1 MFSSDYKTHPSL
13 LQKKVGKILKVEEGN
28 CDGPPAPQQPCVCVE
43 THAYLQRHR
52 VSFRFVSHGR
62 CLQARMLSPVSLSW
76 LHRVIAKHPLSN
88 QAGVT
93 VSRSGTPLSLFPSG
107 NFADNSPR
115 LPLSRALGFRPPNL
129 DGTQGLAQTW
139 GHPHPLHPLRPPL
152 PPDALAQRTDQRPQR

>member
-1 MFSSDYKTHPSL
+1 MAPP
-13 LQKKVGKILKVEEGN
+13 
-28 CDGPPAPQQPCVCVE
+28 PPAALCLCGN
-43 THAYLQRHR
+43 TR
-52 VSFRFVSHGR
+52 VFAEAQGEFPLRVHGR
-62 CLQARMLSPVSLSW
+62 CLHARMLSPVSLSW

-139 GHPHPLHPLRPPL
+139 GHPYPLHPLRPPL